1 MARSVKLDFSIS
13 MNIGARAQF
22 VRLWNIPPNIQS
34 PPLLLGRAFEVFAKQ
49 GLVFT
54 SKDIYFLHFYI
65 IVFRICI
72 CVSITHSAP
81 RTQPCIS
88 RATCFE
94 FLYLAFFLYFE
105 FSFLYLYFIF
115 VFASHR
121 FPQPV
126 FQVEVSTWRATWYQI
141 CLLLTPTHPTIVALF

>member
-13 MNIGARAQF
+13 MNIDARAQF

-34 PPLLLGRAFEVFAKQ
+34 PPLLLGRAFEVLAMQ

-54 SKDIYFLHFYI
+54 SKDMYFLHFYI

-94 FLYLAFFLYFE
+94 FLYFAFFCIL
-105 FSFLYLYFIF
+105 SFLCICISYLYLHHTG
-115 VFASHR
+115 SHSR
-121 FPQPV
+121 
-126 FQVEVSTWRATWYQI
+126 SSRWK
-141 CLLLTPTHPTIVALF
+141 